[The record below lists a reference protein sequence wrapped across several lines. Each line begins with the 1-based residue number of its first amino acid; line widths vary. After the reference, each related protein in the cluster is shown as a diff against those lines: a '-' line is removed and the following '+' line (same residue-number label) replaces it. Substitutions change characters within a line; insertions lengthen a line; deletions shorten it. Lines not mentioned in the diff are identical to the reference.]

1 MAYPTGMLA
10 VTLQDI
16 DRLAIQL
23 KAYANNAVAA
33 LNGTVTSTQV
43 LAMFSHLSNVKAQ
56 FSAAAG
62 VSGLAQYAKDQKNSQ
77 SLDVVAEFTAMIAAI
92 DTCRSWISTNFP
104 KDANGYLLAATLGE
118 AALVDRTFTSAQTVN
133 LKTVLQSL
141 AATIS

>member
-33 LNGTVTSTQV
+33 LNGTVTSSQILGV
-43 LAMFSHLSNVKAQ
+43 YSNLSSMKAQ
-56 FSAAAG
+56 FTAAAG

-104 KDANGYLLAATLGE
+104 KDGNGFLLSQTLG
-118 AALVDRTFTSAQTVN
+118 ASGPVDRTFTSAQTVT
-133 LKTVLQSL
+133 LKTALTAL
-141 AATIS
+141 AETIN